1 MNCKRTQRLLPL
13 LVGSEL
19 PQSRISAVKAHLE
32 RCRKC
37 RIEYDAYLL
46 SLEKTKEWLEEV
58 RQDWNEREWQEAL
71 RRATGKKE
79 PKALSLAPWPF
90 KKAWAYAMM
99 AVFAFLLSLFLIR
112 PSFIKQK
119 MEPET
124 GAIAG
129 LKQEPEK
136 MRKESQQDIISMTLV
151 SHETGLRIV
160 WFFNKNFELEVKE

>member
-1 MNCKRTQRLLPL
+1 MNCKKTRRLLPL
-13 LVGSEL
+13 LAGSDL

-32 RCRKC
+32 KCRKC

-46 SLEKTKEWLEEV
+46 TLEKTKEWLEEV
-58 RQDWNEREWQEAL
+58 RQDWNEREWQEAV
-71 RRATGKKE
+71 RRATEKKE
-79 PKALSLAPWPF
+79 QKVFSLAPWPF

-99 AVFAFLLSLFLIR
+99 AVFAFLLSLFVIR

-119 MEPET
+119 MEAET

-129 LKQEPEK
+129 LRQEPE
-136 MRKESQQDIISMTLV
+136 RVKEESRQDVISMTLV